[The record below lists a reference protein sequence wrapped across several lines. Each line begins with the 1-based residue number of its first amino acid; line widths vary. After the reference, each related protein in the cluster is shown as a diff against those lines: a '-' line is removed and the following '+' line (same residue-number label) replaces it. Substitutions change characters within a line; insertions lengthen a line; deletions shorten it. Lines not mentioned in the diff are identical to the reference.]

1 MITTLQYIMSEPK
14 TLFLHSGG
22 SGWQRYLNLKATE
35 SSLYSPFRNAALDSE
50 PIGPQSGVG
59 GEGEGPGAGV
69 NRFKLR
75 TVVSH
80 GLGQVRTL

>member
-1 MITTLQYIMSEPK
+1 MITTLQYIMSEPR

-50 PIGPQSGVG
+50 PIGPQ
-59 GEGEGPGAGV
+59 
-69 NRFKLR
+69 
-75 TVVSH
+75 
-80 GLGQVRTL
+80 